1 MKKLYEMREVRIVKI
16 VMGSDHAGYEL
27 KEAIKEK
34 LQNEGHE
41 ITDVGCYSTE
51 SVDYPK
57 YGHAVGKAVASGEA
71 ERGIAICG
79 TGIGISIAANKVSG
93 VRAGLVTSVWQAE
106 MTKAHNDANVL
117 CMGGRVVDKE
127 LAFEMVDA
135 WMNTE
140 FMGDKHLRR
149 INELEDLDF

>member
-1 MKKLYEMREVRIVKI
+1 MKI
-16 VMGSDHAGYEL
+16 VIGSDHAGYEL
-27 KEAIKEK
+27 KEAVKTMLEDK
-34 LQNEGHE
+34 GYE
-41 ITDVGCYSTE
+41 IMDVGCHSTE

-79 TGIGISIAANKVSG
+79 TGIGISIAANKVPG
-93 VRAGLVTSVWQAE
+93 VRAGVVHSLWTAE

-117 CMGGRVVDKE
+117 CMGARVVDQQ
-127 LAFEMVDA
+127 LAFDMVNK
-135 WMNTE
+135 WLETE

-149 INELEDLDF
+149 INEIEDMDF

>member
-1 MKKLYEMREVRIVKI
+1 MKI

-27 KEAIKEK
+27 KEAVKAK
-34 LQNEGHE
+34 LAGEGFE
-41 ITDVGCYSTE
+41 IMDVGCYSTE

-71 ERGIAICG
+71 DKGIAICG
-79 TGIGISIAANKVSG
+79 SGIGISIAANKVPG
-93 VRAGLVTSVWQAE
+93 IRAALVTSVWQAE
-106 MTKAHNDANVL
+106 MTKMHNDANVL
-117 CMGGRVVDKE
+117 CMGGRVVDEK

-135 WMNTE
+135 WLNAE

-149 INELEDLDF
+149 INEIEDLDF

>member
-1 MKKLYEMREVRIVKI
+1 MKI
-16 VMGSDHAGYEL
+16 VIGSDHAGYEL
-27 KEAIKEK
+27 KEAVKARLGSKGYEM
-34 LQNEGHE
+34 
-41 ITDVGCYSTE
+41 TDVGCHSAE

-57 YGHAVGKAVASGEA
+57 YGHAVGKAVAAGEA

-79 TGIGISIAANKVSG
+79 TGIGISIAANKVPG
-93 VRAGLVTSVWQAE
+93 IRAAVVTNLWMAE

-117 CMGGRVVDKE
+117 CMGARVVDE
-127 LAFEMVDA
+127 QLAFDMVDK
-135 WMNTE
+135 WLETE

>member
-1 MKKLYEMREVRIVKI
+1 MKI

-27 KEAIKEK
+27 KEAVKAK
-34 LQNEGHE
+34 LEGEGYE
-41 ITDVGCYSTE
+41 IIDVGTYSTE

-71 ERGIAICG
+71 DRGIAICG
-79 TGIGISIAANKVSG
+79 TGIGISIACNKVPG

-117 CMGGRVVDKE
+117 CMGGRVSDQQT
-127 LAFEMVDA
+127 AFDMVDA
-135 WMNTE
+135 WLSTE